1 MLFIKANTFSIAA
14 TDGEKNQIML
24 EEKTLQVGLKRIE
37 KRGRTKDVERLMA
50 VFVLGPQNG

>member
-1 MLFIKANTFSIAA
+1 MGGKQ
-14 TDGEKNQIML
+14 GEKNQIML

-37 KRGRTKDVERLMA
+37 KRGRTKEVEGLMT